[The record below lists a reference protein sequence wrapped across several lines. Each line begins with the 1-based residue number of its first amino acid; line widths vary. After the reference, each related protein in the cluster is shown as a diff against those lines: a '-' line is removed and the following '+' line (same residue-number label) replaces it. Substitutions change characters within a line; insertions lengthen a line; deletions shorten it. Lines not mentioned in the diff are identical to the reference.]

1 MILSGLFGN
10 VTAAKVLLYLENYD
24 SGYPSGIATV
34 FDVPV
39 SQVQRQLEKMELEGI
54 FSSRLIGKTRSYSWN
69 PRCFYIEDLRS
80 ILKKALAALPDSQN
94 EKYLPA
100 RRLSE
105 RASYSRQIVPCEC
118 NLFLKDSWL

>member
-24 SGYPSGIATV
+24 SGYPNGIATV

-54 FSSRLIGKTRSYSWN
+54 LSSKLIGKTRSYSWN

-94 EKYLPA
+94 EKYFRQRQRP
-100 RRLSE
+100 R
-105 RASYSRQIVPCEC
+105 RASKALPT
-118 NLFLKDSWL
+118 